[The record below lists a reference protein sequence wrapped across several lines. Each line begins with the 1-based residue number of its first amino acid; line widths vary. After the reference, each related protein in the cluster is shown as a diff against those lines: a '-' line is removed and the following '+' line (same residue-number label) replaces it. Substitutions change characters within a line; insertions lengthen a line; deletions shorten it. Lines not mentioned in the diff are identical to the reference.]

1 MKHNKYF
8 LFMLILICSLINI
21 SGNNSSIGIGESSN
35 DSKRILQE
43 QIDNYIILQFNKEI
57 KYEGGNFF
65 LNRNYKYNQHI
76 SFIMNGDKKLERDST
91 FTVKN
96 NTKLEVHFNQNIT
109 DLESFLDAKWVR
121 YFDYLISADF
131 YHFDTSSV
139 TNMNSMF
146 KECSSLQ
153 SLYLSHFK
161 TSSVTNMNFMFSDC
175 TSLKYLIISNF
186 DSEKVIEFKNMF
198 DSL

>member
-1 MKHNKYF
+1 MKLSKYL
-8 LFMLILICSLINI
+8 LFMLILIYSLINI
-21 SGNNSSIGIGESSN
+21 SGNNSPIGIGESSN

-96 NTKLEVHFNQNIT
+96 NTKLEVHFNQTIT

-146 KECSSLQ
+146 YGCSSLQ

-161 TSSVTNMNFMFSDC
+161 ISSVTNMDFMFSDC
-175 TSLKYLIISNF
+175 NFLKYLIISNF

>member
-21 SGNNSSIGIGESSN
+21 SGNNSSIGIGESNN

-161 TSSVTNMNFMFSDC
+161 TSSVTNMNFMFSDF

>member
-96 NTKLEVHFNQNIT
+96 NTKLEVHFNQTIT

-146 KECSSLQ
+146 YGCSSLQ

>member
-96 NTKLEVHFNQNIT
+96 NTKLEVHFNQTIT

-161 TSSVTNMNFMFSDC
+161 TSSVTNMNFIFSDC

>member
-1 MKHNKYF
+1 MK
-8 LFMLILICSLINI
+8 
-21 SGNNSSIGIGESSN
+21 E
-35 DSKRILQE
+35 
-43 QIDNYIILQFNKEI
+43 
-57 KYEGGNFF
+57 GNFF

-96 NTKLEVHFNQNIT
+96 NTKLEVHFNQTIT

-146 KECSSLQ
+146 YGCSSLQ

-175 TSLKYLIISNF
+175 NFLKYLIISNF

>member
-1 MKHNKYF
+1 
-8 LFMLILICSLINI
+8 
-21 SGNNSSIGIGESSN
+21 
-35 DSKRILQE
+35 
-43 QIDNYIILQFNKEI
+43 
-57 KYEGGNFF
+57 
-65 LNRNYKYNQHI
+65 
-76 SFIMNGDKKLERDST
+76 MNGDKKLERDST

-175 TSLKYLIISNF
+175 NFLKYLIISNF